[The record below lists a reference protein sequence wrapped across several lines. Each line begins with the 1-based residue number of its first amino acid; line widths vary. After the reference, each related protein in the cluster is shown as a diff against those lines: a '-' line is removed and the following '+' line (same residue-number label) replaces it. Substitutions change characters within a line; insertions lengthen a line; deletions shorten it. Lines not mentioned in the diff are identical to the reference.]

1 MPIDTLEY
9 VKRLEAAGVDRR
21 QAEAHAA
28 AIRDTLAPQMATEA
42 SLQAVADRLDNR
54 ISAVAAQLD
63 NRISAVAADV
73 ADMKP
78 RLRSVEIELRVLRW
92 MVGTSIAGIV
102 GIFRLLLRPAI
113 R

>member
-42 SLQAVADRLDNR
+42 SLQAVAD
-54 ISAVAAQLD
+54 QLD

-78 RLRSVEIELRVLRW
+78 RLRSVEIELRVLRG

-102 GIFRLLLRPAI
+102 GIFGLLLRLVI

>member
-1 MPIDTLEY
+1 
-9 VKRLEAAGVDRR
+9 
-21 QAEAHAA
+21 
-28 AIRDTLAPQMATEA
+28 MATEA
-42 SLQAVADRLDNR
+42 SLQAVADR
-54 ISAVAAQLD
+54 LD

-78 RLRSVEIELRVLRW
+78 RLRSVEIELRVLRG

-102 GIFRLLLRPAI
+102 GIFGLLLRLVI